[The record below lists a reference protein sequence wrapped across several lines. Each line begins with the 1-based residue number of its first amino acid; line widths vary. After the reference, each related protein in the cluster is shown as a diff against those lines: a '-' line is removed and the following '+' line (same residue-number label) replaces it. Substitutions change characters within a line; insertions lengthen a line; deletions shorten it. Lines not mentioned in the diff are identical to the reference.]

1 MAAIL
6 PMEMSYFIQARKC
19 IRKEAGK
26 EKKSKHQEKKLRQ
39 GTLLLTITDY
49 GQMQFYRTL

>member
-6 PMEMSYFIQARKC
+6 PMEMSFFIQARKC

-26 EKKSKHQEKKLRQ
+26 EKKSKHQEKKLIQ